1 MSTLVFSLSKS
12 AYKKLEAE
20 LQNFKSKA
28 REIIAGDSEKADGV
42 YHMNIHLFSNL
53 DAEDK

>member
-1 MSTLVFSLSKS
+1 MSTLVFSLSQN

-20 LQNFKSKA
+20 LQAFKARA
-28 REIIAGDSEKADGV
+28 REIVAEDQEKADGV

-53 DAEDK
+53 DSEAK